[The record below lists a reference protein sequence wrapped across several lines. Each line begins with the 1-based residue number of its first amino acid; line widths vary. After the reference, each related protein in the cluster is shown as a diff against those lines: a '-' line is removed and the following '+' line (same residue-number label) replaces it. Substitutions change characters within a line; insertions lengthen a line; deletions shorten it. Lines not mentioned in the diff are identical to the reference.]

1 MDSNILQIV
10 RCINFN
16 DSIVIVGQWL
26 MLHESCSN
34 GVNMNGVNKRK
45 HVIYPSIIVMNI
57 HLNFIIIIRLN
68 IGNFETFNHSGF
80 YLILSSRIGSV
91 LEIIQNDSN
100 IGHLV

>member
-45 HVIYPSIIVMNI
+45 H
-57 HLNFIIIIRLN
+57 LNFIIIIRLN

-91 LEIIQNDSN
+91 LKIIQNDTH
-100 IGHLV
+100 IGQQL